1 MVATGQYSNH
11 LILIYE
17 LKRINLSHRTIT
29 HTSGYVMYNAFM
41 MMKYVTIQILIQ
53 SNIIQF
59 FNPLKILLTQDKTFL
74 HRSSGS
80 WCGKVEPSSK
90 QHQENLTTISRT
102 TSNSKNPQKKALR
115 RGGFLEVGNEVQSF
129 LWFLDSCKYHF
140 DSLLHKIQR
149 KSVSYLSKMILS
161 TKHNPSL

>member
-1 MVATGQYSNH
+1 
-11 LILIYE
+11 
-17 LKRINLSHRTIT
+17 
-29 HTSGYVMYNAFM
+29 MYNAFM

-140 DSLLHKIQR
+140 DSLLVHKIQR

-161 TKHNPSL
+161 TKHNPL